1 MTTLQPQEIVNQR
14 YQLERQLGQNAGRET
29 WLAKDLEKDSELVVV
44 KLLAFGGNVQWEDLK
59 LFEREANVLK
69 QLNHPRIPKYRDYFS
84 IDDRSLWFGL
94 VQEYIQ
100 GDSLR
105 EYIAKG
111 HKFNESEVKQ
121 IAIAILEIL
130 IYLHELSPQVLHR
143 DIKPSNLILT
153 RNEGETPNIY
163 LVDFGAVQ
171 DRASA
176 EGKSFTVVGT
186 YGYAPMEQYG
196 GRAVAASDLY
206 ALGATTIYLLT
217 GVSPAELPQDDDAR
231 IVFSDR
237 TGASPHLVQW
247 IQKLVEPT
255 VKKRYPSARIALQAL
270 REPSLVTT
278 TQQVTVPMEHSPSFT
293 TETLDPNSVNRIQR
307 SPRSSSATFKAYS
320 SILPPDNTNIQVDQ
334 SLTKLRIVIPNR
346 LWTVICLWLVV
357 GMVSLFI
364 QPLLLS
370 IFIDLAS
377 VGNGYWF
384 YIGAALILL
393 VLSMISLNKLTTV
406 TLEVG
411 EQETWLTRSLFGK
424 TSWQVKLPTSAFQG
438 VEPLWRMLEKRRS
451 GLLESLIWSGSEHNE
466 DNSRKVNVFLW
477 LQGKQYTLANS
488 DIRHTEV
495 TWLIDVIE
503 KFLTHIRYSC

>member
-1 MTTLQPQEIVNQR
+1 MLEPQAIVNQR

-29 WLAKDLEKDSELVVV
+29 WLAKDLQKENELVVV

-69 QLNHPRIPKYRDYFS
+69 ALDHPCIPKYRDYFS
-84 IDDRSLWFGL
+84 IDDSSLWFGL

-105 EYIAKG
+105 EHIAKG
-111 HKFNESEVKQ
+111 HKFTELQVKK

-153 RNEGETPNIY
+153 ENEGDDPTIY

-206 ALGATTIYLLT
+206 ALGATLIYLLT
-217 GVSPAELPQDDDAR
+217 GISPADLPQDDDAR

-237 TGASPHLVQW
+237 TSASLHLLQW

-255 VKKRYPSARIALQAL
+255 VKKRYASARSALQAL
-270 REPSLVTT
+270 NEPLSITP
-278 TQQVTVPMEHSPSFT
+278 VPSQPLAPIGSSQINSAAFTAGSFDVERFITKPS
-293 TETLDPNSVNRIQR
+293 R
-307 SPRSSSATFKAYS
+307 SPRKYHY
-320 SILPPDNTNIQVDQ
+320 PPEDSNIQV
-334 SLTKLRIVIPNR
+334 SESATNLKITIPARILTLI
-346 LWTVICLWLVV
+346 WTWLVV
-357 GMVSLFI
+357 GLVAT
-364 QPLLLS
+364 
-370 IFIDLAS
+370 LAS
-377 VGNGYWF
+377 PVFAMAWNYAIYLNDFRF
-384 YIGAALILL
+384 YIVGALILL
-393 VLSMISLNKLTTV
+393 LCVGLLLGFTLRLLETV
-406 TLEVG
+406 TLEVS
-411 EQETWLTRSLFGK
+411 EQETCFMKSIFGK
-424 TSWQVKLPTSAFQG
+424 TSWQMKVPTSSFQG
-438 VEPLWRMLEKRRS
+438 VEPEWKQIHRRNS
-451 GLLESLIWSGSEHNE
+451 GIVSYVIWAANEHNE
-466 DNSRKVNVFLW
+466 DNSRKANVLLW
-477 LQGKQYTLANS
+477 LQGKQYTLANGE
-488 DIRHTEV
+488 IRPTEV
-495 TWLIDVIE
+495 NWLVEVIQD
-503 KFLTHIRYSC
+503 FLHSLRRK

>member
-29 WLAKDLEKDSELVVV
+29 WLAKDLQKENELVVV

-105 EYIAKG
+105 EHIAQG
-111 HKFNESEVKQ
+111 HKFNESQVKK
-121 IAIAILEIL
+121 IAIAVLEIL

-153 RNEGETPNIY
+153 GDEGGERNIY

-171 DRASA
+171 DKASA

-206 ALGATTIYLLT
+206 ALGATLIYLLT
-217 GVSPAELPQDDDAR
+217 GISPAELPQDDDAR
-231 IVFSDR
+231 ILFSDR
-237 TGASPHLVQW
+237 TSVKPHFLQW
-247 IQKLVEPT
+247 IQTLVEPT
-255 VKKRYPSARIALQAL
+255 VKKRYASARDALKAL
-270 REPSLVTT
+270 REPHPIPAPSPVISIKQSL
-278 TQQVTVPMEHSPSFT
+278 SPS
-293 TETLDPNSVNRIQR
+293 P
-307 SPRSSSATFKAYS
+307 ATFKPYS
-320 SILPPDNTNIQVDQ
+320 RPSPPTDTNIMVEQ
-334 SLTKLRIVIPNR
+334 SATQLRVVIPAR
-346 LWTVICLWLVV
+346 IWSVIIFCLVAGIVTFWAYPFWTAFLQALYVNSHKL
-357 GMVSLFI
+357 
-364 QPLLLS
+364 
-370 IFIDLAS
+370 
-377 VGNGYWF
+377 WF
-384 YIGAALILL
+384 YIGTFFILIIFLNIF
-393 VLSMISLNKLTTV
+393 MIELTTV
-406 TLEVG
+406 VLEVG

-424 TSWQVKLPTSAFQG
+424 IYWQIKAPTHTFQEI
-438 VEPLWRMLEKRRS
+438 EPVWRMQEQKNRS
-451 GLLESLIWSGSEHNE
+451 ILDDLNWASAEQNE
-466 DNSRKVNVFLW
+466 DNSKKVNVFLR
-477 LQGKQYTLANS
+477 LQGRKYTLATS
-488 DIRHTEV
+488 DLRPTEV
-495 TWLIDVIE
+495 NWLMDVIE
-503 KFLTHIRYSC
+503 GFLHKLRRK

>member
-14 YQLERQLGQNAGRET
+14 YQLELQLGQNAGRDT
-29 WLAKDLEKDSELVVV
+29 WLAKDLEKGSELVVV

-69 QLNHPRIPKYRDYFS
+69 QLDHPRIPKYRDYFS

-111 HKFNESEVKQ
+111 HKFNEYQVKQ

-171 DRASA
+171 DKASA

-206 ALGATTIYLLT
+206 ALGATLIYLLT
-217 GVSPAELPQDDDAR
+217 GLSPAELPQDDDAR
-231 IVFSDR
+231 IVFCDR
-237 TGASPHLVQW
+237 TSANQQFIKW

-255 VKKRYPSARIALQAL
+255 VKKRYPSSRIALDHLTMPQDVITAIKKDLLPKKQSAL
-270 REPSLVTT
+270 PSLPRRIYPPNDTDIRVVQSQGQLRITIPNKIWST
-278 TQQVTVPMEHSPSFT
+278 IASFIVVSCVLLIFNST
-293 TETLDPNSVNRIQR
+293 SIFTEIIFG
-307 SPRSSSATFKAYS
+307 TFLIIPFGIF
-320 SILPPDNTNIQVDQ
+320 ILFLLFQACK
-334 SLTKLRIVIPNR
+334 SLTVTDLEINDLK
-346 LWTVICLWLVV
+346 ICL
-357 GMVSLFI
+357 S
-364 QPLLLS
+364 Q
-370 IFIDLAS
+370 
-377 VGNGYWF
+377 
-384 YIGAALILL
+384 
-393 VLSMISLNKLTTV
+393 
-406 TLEVG
+406 
-411 EQETWLTRSLFGK
+411 SLFGK
-424 TSWQVKLPTSAFQG
+424 RYSHIQFPRSTSFYI
-438 VEPLWRMLEKRRS
+438 EPNWTMMNKKYNNNVI
-451 GLLESLIWSGSEHNE
+451 GWLIWLNADKND
-466 DNSRKVNVFLW
+466 DNSIKSNLKLYIGGSNYLLSPSNMRP
-477 LQGKQYTLANS
+477 
-488 DIRHTEV
+488 TEV
-495 TWLIDVIE
+495 AWLIQVIE
-503 KFLTHIRYSC
+503 EFQRLYR

>member
-1 MTTLQPQEIVNQR
+1 MTILKPQEIVNQR

-29 WLAKDLEKDSELVVV
+29 WLAKNLQKENELVVV

-100 GDSLR
+100 GESLR

-111 HKFNESEVKQ
+111 HKFTELQVKK

-143 DIKPSNLILT
+143 DIKPSNLILSGSKGKE
-153 RNEGETPNIY
+153 RNIY

-171 DRASA
+171 DKASA

-206 ALGATTIYLLT
+206 ALGATLIYLLT
-217 GVSPAELPQDDDAR
+217 GISPAELPQDDDAR
-231 IVFSDR
+231 ILFSDR
-237 TGASPHLVQW
+237 TSVKPHFLQW

-270 REPSLVTT
+270 SEPPQIS
-278 TQQVTVPMEHSPSFT
+278 TVQPVI
-293 TETLDPNSVNRIQR
+293 SVPATPYKQ
-307 SPRSSSATFKAYS
+307 SQSSSSTRRYY
-320 SILPPDNTNIQVDQ
+320 PPDNTNITVESSSTQL
-334 SLTKLRIVIPNR
+334 SITIPCRIWETIFVWVLIG
-346 LWTVICLWLVV
+346 III
-357 GMVSLFI
+357 SFI
-364 QPLLLS
+364 QPFFSGFFIAIEVIKNYFWIYVGIILLQILLLG
-370 IFIDLAS
+370 L
-377 VGNGYWF
+377 
-384 YIGAALILL
+384 
-393 VLSMISLNKLTTV
+393 SLNTLTAVKLE
-406 TLEVG
+406 LG
-411 EQETWLTRSLFGK
+411 EKQSWLMRSLFGK
-424 TSWQVKLPTSAFQG
+424 TYWQTKFLTSELQS
-438 VEPLWRMLEKRRS
+438 VEPKWTMIDKRNS
-451 GLLESLIWSGSEHNE
+451 GILDDLFWASRDHNE
-466 DNSRKVNVFLW
+466 DNSTKSNVILV
-477 LQGKQYTLANS
+477 LQKTVHVLAAH
-488 DIRHTEV
+488 DIRPTEV
-495 TWLIDVIE
+495 NWLISVIE
-503 KFLTHIRYSC
+503 EFLDQPRRK